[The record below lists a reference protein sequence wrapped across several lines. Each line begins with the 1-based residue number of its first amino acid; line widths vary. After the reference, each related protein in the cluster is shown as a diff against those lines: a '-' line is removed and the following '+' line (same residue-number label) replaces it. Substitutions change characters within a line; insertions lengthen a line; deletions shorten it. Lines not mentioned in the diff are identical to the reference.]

1 MEKSDG
7 VVAICFDLSFV
18 DSAFVGV
25 FTSAIF
31 DFLRMALVFAIVVS
45 ISWVNNCRDA
55 RVGRVLA
62 PRICF
67 FFLSTFLPPKESLL
81 SMSMS
86 SVSCLAWGAR
96 NFFPQFLLLKA
107 IFQCKNTDRN

>member
-1 MEKSDG
+1 MLRVVVVEKSDG

-45 ISWVNNCRDA
+45 ILWVNNCRDA
-55 RVGRVLA
+55 RVGSVIA
-62 PRICF
+62 PPICF
-67 FFLSTFLPPKESLL
+67 FSYLPFSPPKSHYCPCPRRLLVARPGVRGIFFPPIFVVESHL
-81 SMSMS
+81 SM
-86 SVSCLAWGAR
+86 
-96 NFFPQFLLLKA
+96 
-107 IFQCKNTDRN
+107 